1 MDLFVDY
8 VNLKGDEM
16 EAANS
21 TDNLCDSCGSCI
33 ADCDGTVEFG
43 DGVGNDNVIKCDTY
57 WEA

>member
-1 MDLFVDY
+1 VDY